1 MNIQN
6 LLTQYTTLL
15 QTNVSQDTPVHW
27 VFDSAFNYFY
37 TGELLAKQGDFQ
49 LFISLKSRSGA
60 DGMGAIAMLEMFGK
74 QTTRLVK

>member
-37 TGELLAKQGDFQ
+37 TGKLLAKQGDFQ
-49 LFISLKSRSGA
+49 LFISFKSRSGA
-60 DGMGAIAMLEMFGK
+60 DWDGCNSDVRDVRQANYE
-74 QTTRLVK
+74 VS